1 MANEPDHLLLRRY
14 ALARDRGR
22 TAEAAQIWERLTEN
36 NFDRIKLLCRGFRF
50 PGGTGLPPDEAGS
63 AASEAYLRVVAMG
76 AGFREREVG
85 QFRAAVVR
93 TVHNTCMDFGRKEL
107 RHQRHAAGS
116 LDSTWEP
123 DGEAGP
129 YDAALAAYDADL
141 RRQTQ
146 ETLEAEADRQ
156 DAERLVA
163 WGIAQIKNDNHRE
176 VLELTYLKKLSGQ
189 AIADRLRIKS
199 DNVYKRRERGILE
212 LERILREHHRS

>member
-1 MANEPDHLLLRRY
+1 MPNEPDHLLLRRY
-14 ALARDRGR
+14 VVARDRGR
-22 TAEAAQIWERLTEN
+22 DAEAARTWERLTEN

-50 PGGTGLPPDEAGS
+50 PGGTGLPRDEAGS

-76 AGFREREVG
+76 ASFREREVG

-123 DGEAGP
+123 EGEGGP

-141 RRQTQ
+141 RTRADEALADEARRQ
-146 ETLEAEADRQ
+146 EAEG
-156 DAERLVA
+156 LVRWA
-163 WGIAQIKNDNHRE
+163 IGRIRNDSYRV
-176 VLELTYLKKLSGQ
+176 VLELTYIKKLDGD
-189 AIADRLRIKS
+189 AIAQRLDITP
-199 DNVYKRRERGILE
+199 DNVYQRRRRGVKE
-212 LERILREHHRS
+212 LEKILRAPRS